1 MERIQAAIE
10 KARAER
16 RQAEATVLPPAM
28 AQAAAQDAIAAPP
41 PADNGLAARWSAITP
56 YVAKRKLLT
65 RSRIVAAE
73 GGQEA
78 AAFDVLRT
86 KTLQQMKA
94 NGWKKLAITSP
105 TPGCGKSTIALN
117 LGFGLA
123 RQPEQ
128 RVIVAELDLRRPSL
142 MRMTG
147 QEPPG
152 SFADVMTG
160 QAALADVALR
170 QGDNLALA
178 MNRGPVR
185 NPAELLHR
193 SSVAEA
199 FATIEA
205 DYQPDVIIFD
215 MPPML
220 VSDDAMAVMGQMDC
234 VLLIAAAEKTTAK
247 ELDICERE
255 AASQS
260 NILGVVLNK
269 CRYMGP
275 DYGYSYYS

>member
-16 RQAEATVLPPAM
+16 RQQGGE
-28 AQAAAQDAIAAPP
+28 APP
-41 PADNGLAARWSAITP
+41 PASAAAPQAGADRAEDADLAARWSAITP
-56 YVAKRKLLT
+56 YTARRNWLS

-94 NGWKKLAITSP
+94 NGWKKLAVTSA
-105 TPGCGKSTIALN
+105 TPGCGKSTITLN

-123 RQPEQ
+123 RQKEQ

-142 MRMTG
+142 VRMVG

-152 SFADVMTG
+152 SFADVLNG

-193 SSVAEA
+193 SSVTEA
-199 FATIEA
+199 LATIKAE
-205 DYQPDVIIFD
+205 YQPDVMIFD

-220 VSDDAMAVMGQMDC
+220 VSDDAMAIMGQMDC
-234 VLLIAAAEKTTAK
+234 VLLIAAAEKTTAR

>member
-16 RQAEATVLPPAM
+16 QQQVVEAAPGDPP
-28 AQAAAQDAIAAPP
+28 AAPP
-41 PADNGLAARWSAITP
+41 PGDSALDARWSAITP
-56 YVAKRKLLT
+56 YVAKGNWLS

-73 GGQEA
+73 AGQEA

-105 TPGCGKSTIALN
+105 TPGCGKSTITLN

-123 RQPEQ
+123 RQKEQ
-128 RVIVAELDLRRPSL
+128 RIVVAELDLRRPSL
-142 MRMTG
+142 VRMVG

-152 SFADVMTG
+152 SFSDVLNG
-160 QAALADVALR
+160 QAGLSDVAIC
-170 QGDNLALA
+170 QGNNLALA

-199 FATIEA
+199 FAAIEA
-205 DYQPDVIIFD
+205 DYQPDVMIFD

-234 VLLIAAAEKTTAK
+234 VLLVAAAEKTTAK
-247 ELDICERE
+247 ELDVCERE
-255 AASQS
+255 AASQTS
-260 NILGVVLNK
+260 ILGVVLNK

-275 DYGYSYYS
+275 DYGYSYYN